1 MFHVLDGKQPPTHL
15 NDAGHVVH
23 EASWRKK
30 TQCESEYFLFNLF
43 RNGNVHVIFKRPD
56 LVAKA
61 NKIVAD
67 FYGEVLADG
76 RQAA

>member
-15 NDAGHVVH
+15 NDAGHVVGH
-23 EASWRKK
+23 ASHQHAGECD
-30 TQCESEYFLFNLF
+30 TDYFRFKLYQ
-43 RNGNVHVIFKRPD
+43 NGNLHVVFKRPD

-67 FYGEVLADG
+67 FYGETLADA
-76 RQAA
+76 RRTA